1 MMSLSPL
8 SPTSCVVCWFTIYG
22 SIHKERIDKN
32 ELFLFSY
39 TRIKD
44 SFEKLSA
51 DLQAKL
57 SNAKEFATATIEEL
71 KKVPQDLLSSLQVC
85 VNISWIVF

>member
-1 MMSLSPL
+1 MEVK
-8 SPTSCVVCWFTIYG
+8 C
-22 SIHKERIDKN
+22 IHKKRTEEKII
-32 ELFLFSY
+32 FLFSY

-51 DLQAKL
+51 DLQKKL
-57 SNAKEFATATIEEL
+57 SDAKEFATATVEEL

-85 VNISWIVF
+85 VN